1 MITLEKITLQ
11 MNALEVQISREQNY
25 IAKFGQANDKDSD
38 SAWESYKLNAA
49 YNLEKWDMLK
59 AERDRIKAQA

>member
-1 MITLEKITLQ
+1 MRIEIKTKTPVKD
-11 MNALEVQISREQNY
+11 N

-59 AERDRIKAQA
+59 TERDRIKAQA